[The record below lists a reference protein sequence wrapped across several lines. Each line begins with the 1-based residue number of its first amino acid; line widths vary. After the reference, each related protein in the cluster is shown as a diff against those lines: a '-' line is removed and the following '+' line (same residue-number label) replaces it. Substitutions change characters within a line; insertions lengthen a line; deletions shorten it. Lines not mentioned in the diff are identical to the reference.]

1 MLELKHCDLFYIEN
15 SVIFFWVKED
25 EFKEKNFLKIKKK
38 WDEEKK
44 KGSGFFLNTK
54 ILLVLNDTILLEVK
68 NKTISSFM
76 SENYDVKEQI
86 ICQKIFN
93 KKKNIVLITSEQWK
107 KNDLTG
113 KSIVLLKDEE
123 IMRLNLNAW
132 LGKKIF

>member
-1 MLELKHCDLFYIEN
+1 M
-15 SVIFFWVKED
+15 
-25 EFKEKNFLKIKKK
+25 
-38 WDEEKK
+38 
-44 KGSGFFLNTK
+44 NTK